1 MIFPGKAAEHALLQ
15 KLAAATKIPRAEF
28 VKDPLFS
35 RDTREELP
43 VFRYPIL
50 AERFSLRNLDPYFYC
65 VTLGGKGT
73 INLLSLTEPAKW
85 LKCPLREAFLQGE
98 AYVADHGV
106 KGSYCLSTHIVGT
119 VWITTYHPGGYAT
132 PRGDG
137 ATGGV
142 VVYDPELGGS
152 FFNQPAR
159 NFVVEMLGISG
170 VGE

>member
-15 KLAAATKIPRAEF
+15 KLAAATKIPRSEF

-73 INLLSLTEPAKW
+73 LNLLSLTEPAKW
-85 LKCPLREAFLQGE
+85 LKCPLREAFLRGE